1 MQHKIY
7 NMDTSQTYLGIDMS
21 DIMLGLLVWTVG
33 NFLTGEF
40 LPPRLQTLV
49 TVCAI
54 GLSMVIWRGT
64 KDKLPPGFFRHF
76 MAWATEANIYKL
88 GPDTKSRP
96 AVVDHKRVLA
106 FLEEEKTNRSR
117 ITRKLP
123 KDLTTG
129 VADLRPNLQHT
140 VSLVPSPEPAAT
152 PPLQTEKP
160 TPRVTVAK
168 TD

>member
-1 MQHKIY
+1 
-7 NMDTSQTYLGIDMS
+7 MDTSQTYLGVDMS
-21 DIMLGLLVWTVG
+21 DIILGLLVWTVG

-54 GLSMVIWRGT
+54 GLAMVIWRST

-88 GPDTKSRP
+88 GPDTKARP
-96 AVVDHKRVLA
+96 AVVDHQRVLA
-106 FLEEEKTNRSR
+106 FLDEEKKNRSR
-117 ITRKLP
+117 ISRRLP
-123 KDLTTG
+123 RDFTTS

-140 VSLVPSPEPAAT
+140 VSLVPSPEPAA
-152 PPLQTEKP
+152 PPPVQADKS

-168 TD
+168 AN